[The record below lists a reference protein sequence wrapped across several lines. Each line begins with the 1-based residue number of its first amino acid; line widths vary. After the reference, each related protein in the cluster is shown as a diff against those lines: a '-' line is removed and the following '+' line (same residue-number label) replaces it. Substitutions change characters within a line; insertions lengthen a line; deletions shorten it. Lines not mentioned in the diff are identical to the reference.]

1 MKDYEQILLK
11 NLIFFNDTL
20 KRGSPYVSDV
30 PRNHHSLFL
39 VTKGTLY
46 NKSTQGEVVIS
57 EGEIGYI
64 KKGICDESGAFSC
77 SEVSYIATNFEL
89 TDVEGREIALP
100 FPTLCAADSDGVFF
114 KLFKDGYDAFLM
126 KSDGYRIVA
135 NGCLMTAIGRIFEK
149 AGAEPAILKK
159 RQRLSAAVEYIK
171 ENYGCADL
179 KISHLCE
186 IAFMS
191 EKHFR
196 RLFIEAYGKTPYD
209 YLRHLRI
216 ARSKL
221 LLSNTAKSVS
231 DIALLCGFSDLYSFS
246 HSFKK
251 QNGISPREYREKN
264 Q

>member
-1 MKDYEQILLK
+1 MKEHEHIVLK

-20 KRGSPYVSDV
+20 KKDSPYVSDM

-46 NKSTQGEVVIS
+46 NRSDLGEAIIS

-64 KKGICDESGAFSC
+64 KKGACDESGAYLC
-77 SEVSYIATNFEL
+77 PEVSYIATNFEL
-89 TDVEGREIALP
+89 TDADGREIELP
-100 FPTLCAADSDGVFF
+100 FPTLCAADSEGALF

-126 KSDGYRIVA
+126 KGDGYRIVA

-149 AGAEPAILKK
+149 AGAEPAVLKK
-159 RQRLSAAVEYIK
+159 RQRLAAAVEYMK
-171 ENYGCADL
+171 ENYGSADL
-179 KISHLCE
+179 RISDLCA

-196 RLFIEAYGKTPYD
+196 RLFLEAYGKTPYD

-216 ARSKL
+216 ARSRL

-231 DIALLCGFSDLYSFS
+231 DIALFCGFSDLYSFS

-251 QNGISPREYREKN
+251 QIGISPKEYREKN